1 MSLLSFRTPAQYIA
15 CHRCGNALA
24 SGEDECP
31 HCGAKQSR
39 ALSVPN
45 SLEFNNR
52 GYMAVSSRMLV
63 PYPSVPEEVDT
74 ARNIARARS
83 KLIKRVAFRLAT
95 GAALAGALALAYGPG
110 LRSPTVARL
119 AARPEPV
126 PAPPIDITKSL
137 DGPDTANV
145 DNVANVTDPGSA
157 TLAASAGTL
166 SLVDNSPET
175 QVPVSP
181 TSAAQTSVNDAA
193 QTLAAQSSAEQTP
206 EAQTPITPNVQAPTP
221 LVLAAQTPEKL
232 AAPAVSLAE
241 ETPEKLVPPA
251 VSRATQT
258 PEKLAA
264 SSAALAGQTKEKQT
278 PPAVVLA
285 AQLPGTRTPDIHASK
300 LPVPAAPS
308 PENQKPQATA
318 LAPQTPAIQPPSEQ
332 VLAAQAPLAQIL
344 AAQAQLALALSAQP
358 PMTQAFTTQSP
369 ATHELAAQPPLA
381 QSPAAQ
387 PAVTQTLAAHAQSPA
402 THGLAAQPPSA
413 HAPAAQPAVTQTLA
427 AHALSPS
434 THGLAAQQPSA
445 QAPAAQS
452 PATRALAAQPPAT
465 QTPTPAP
472 IAIARSYAPTN
483 IPSPTATADVAI
495 GSHAPRPSTNTA
507 KPVLPVVPPEVFAE
521 RPPVGSPD
529 ESLYFARLALITNDL
544 SAARKNLAAVPA
556 GRSKDEDV
564 RQVRNDL
571 ARRESARDAAMQRAR
586 ACDMTASWKCAR
598 HSAKQ
603 ALAIDSSY
611 SASRVFL
618 RHVSVEV
625 AQAKKAAEEAAVQMA
640 NAPVESAP
648 APSRSVIRSAP
659 MHEATPVER
668 SVETGVAAEPVP
680 PNVGESH
687 VRSTPAAHP
696 AHEAHEPHDAPD
708 IRDAREIREARIALD
723 ILEARDT
730 RQPVRTESVA
740 PPTPAPAPSA
750 DVEPIRPPGRGDAH

>member
-387 PAVTQTLAAHAQSPA
+387 PAVTQTLAAHALSPS

-413 HAPAAQPAVTQTLA
+413 QE
-427 AHALSPS
+427 
-434 THGLAAQQPSA
+434 
-445 QAPAAQS
+445 PAAQS

-659 MHEATPVER
+659 VHEATPVER